1 MLTNPT
7 NLIPIDNAVILA
19 TYDDQGLLIDNG
31 SGGTLTLLYL
41 SEFTLKLSSR
51 SSYINGV
58 KSTYTF
64 ILNFEVNQING
75 IYIIL
80 NFPIDLVFSLN
91 SCSSSNP
98 LSTTVPC
105 TYSN

>member
-7 NLIPIDNAVILA
+7 NLIPIDNAVTLA

-51 SSYINGV
+51 SS
-58 KSTYTF
+58 
-64 ILNFEVNQING
+64 
-75 IYIIL
+75 
-80 NFPIDLVFSLN
+80 
-91 SCSSSNP
+91 
-98 LSTTVPC
+98 
-105 TYSN
+105 